1 MSNEYKDYKRDL
13 LITLLAKMHEVSYLY
28 EGWRKTFVPDMISE
42 LYNALGPYVEDFEV
56 GQIKEKYGS
65 LTVYWGWKHRD
76 YTNEEDQDRKDID
89 DAVKCIIDKYRKIS
103 EHTCI
108 KCGGEATFLSSHWV
122 VPYCDNC
129 RDRKLGVFGIIGD
142 DDNVQHL

>member
-1 MSNEYKDYKRDL
+1 MSNEYKDYKRDM

-28 EGWRKTFVPDMISE
+28 EGWCKTFVPDMISE
-42 LYNALGPYVEDFEV
+42 LCDALGPYVEDFEV

-65 LTVYWGWKHRD
+65 LTVYWGWKQRD
-76 YTNEEDQDRKDID
+76 YTDEENKDRKELD
-89 DAVKCIIDKYRKIS
+89 DAIKSIIAKYRKIS

-108 KCGGEATFLSSHWV
+108 KCGGKATFFSSHWV

-129 RDRKLGVFGIIGD
+129 RDRKLGVFAIIED
-142 DDNVQHL
+142 D